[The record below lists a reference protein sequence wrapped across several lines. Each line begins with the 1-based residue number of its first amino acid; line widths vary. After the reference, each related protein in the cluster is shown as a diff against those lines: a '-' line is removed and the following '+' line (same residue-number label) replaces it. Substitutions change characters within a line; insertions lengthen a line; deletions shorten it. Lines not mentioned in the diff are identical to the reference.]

1 MVKLIKMIKS
11 FLLFSLFFSFGFI
24 RGLLKNNF

>member
-1 MVKLIKMIKS
+1 MVMVKMIKS